1 MYYKLKYYNVSRE
14 GLSNPG
20 SDTSFHVL
28 KRVSGKD
35 LSTLRRAR
43 GAESSASMILLYLAL
58 CITFDIIKS
67 AIEIATAI

>member
-43 GAESSASMILLYLAL
+43 RRRIIEADDSALPCFMYY
-58 CITFDIIKS
+58 F
-67 AIEIATAI
+67 